1 MALRTFAIQASA
13 SVALTIVASG
23 CAGPL
28 VVSAAQSHGDDVK
41 FGYTQQGSGDQGLIE
56 CKVPASGDLQDCRH
70 LKINFQE

>member
-1 MALRTFAIQASA
+1 MALKSLAIRAGA
-13 SVALTIVASG
+13 AVALLVVASG

-28 VVSAAQSHGDDVK
+28 IVSAAQSHGDDVK
-41 FGYTQQGSGDQGLIE
+41 FAYTQAGTGDQGLIE